1 MIREAVS
8 KIIHRPMESE
18 DLSPRF
24 LTKWAIDPASV
35 SQRKAMTRRIAV
47 GALLGLTWGAG
58 LRSWMVVLAL
68 EFGERPHF
76 TWQGTFGGIL
86 LPAATMG
93 AMLGAATC
101 AEGPSARKRWRWVI
115 LSPVLLVL
123 GPAIATEGFISTL
136 ITTGLGSGAIGV
148 ALIGLLG
155 GYALSGIGARWLRSV
170 AGFLTILF
178 LVASAVGLSFAGAG
192 STVTPSKVF
201 GAVLFVLLMALL
213 VAGMGS
219 PNLIL
224 PYGNKSKGVLR

>member
-8 KIIHRPMESE
+8 IIIRRPIESE
-18 DLSPRF
+18 DVSPRF
-24 LTKWAIDPASV
+24 LTKWANDPASV
-35 SQRKAMTRRIAV
+35 SQGKAMIRRAAV

-58 LRSWMVVLAL
+58 LRSWMVLLTL

-101 AEGPSARKRWRWVI
+101 AEGPSARKRLRWVI
-115 LSPVLLVL
+115 LSPLLLVL
-123 GPAIATEGFISTL
+123 GPAIATEDFIPKL
-136 ITTGLGSGAIGV
+136 LTTGLGGGAIGV

-155 GYALSGIGARWLRSV
+155 GYALSGIGARRLRWV
-170 AGFLTILF
+170 AGFLTISF
-178 LVASAVGLSFAGAG
+178 MVASAFGFSFAGAG

-219 PNLIL
+219 PKLIL
-224 PYGNKSKGVLR
+224 PPGNKLKGVL